1 MFNEF
6 KVEYTSK
13 QIRIILKNM
22 RMRCAKPFP
31 HDYRRSKKLV
41 DEEVIICFIVE
52 SSPQTTANT
61 QRLWSLGKPTI
72 YKNTDKIKANA
83 FGCYM
88 LNGISVI
95 DFKEHS
101 EWKAILMQQA
111 RLKRTREV
119 YKCQAL
125 GLYTIAST
133 L

>member
-1 MFNEF
+1 MG
-6 KVEYTSK
+6 
-13 QIRIILKNM
+13 
-22 RMRCAKPFP
+22 MRCAKPFP

-61 QRLWSLGKPTI
+61 QRLWSFGKPTI
-72 YKNTDKIKANA
+72 YKNIDKIKANA

-88 LNGISVI
+88 PNGLSII

-101 EWKAILMQQA
+101 EWRAILMQQA
-111 RLKRTREV
+111 RLKRIRGV

-125 GLYTIAST
+125 GLYTTASMPKLLYRT
-133 L
+133 D